1 MISALAERNHVERH
15 HAAQHLPALQS
26 VPQDGGIADAVLK
39 ADDNGIGGRVT
50 RDGVRNNVSVALQY
64 LESWLRGSGAV
75 GIFNLMED
83 TATAEI
89 ARAQLW
95 QWIRH
100 QVPLDGGGTV
110 TASLYRE
117 VRDAELAALVRE
129 REGVSR
135 YDEAAGLL
143 DALVLSETF
152 TDFLTI
158 PGYQLLDGADPDR
171 GATP

>member
-1 MISALAERNHVERH
+1 MRCLVAFLALVMAAGSA
-15 HAAQHLPALQS
+15 HAGGDVGVVVTGPGALQND
-26 VPQDGGIADAVLK
+26 VE
-39 ADDNGIGGRVT
+39 NH
-50 RDGVRNNVSVALQY
+50 